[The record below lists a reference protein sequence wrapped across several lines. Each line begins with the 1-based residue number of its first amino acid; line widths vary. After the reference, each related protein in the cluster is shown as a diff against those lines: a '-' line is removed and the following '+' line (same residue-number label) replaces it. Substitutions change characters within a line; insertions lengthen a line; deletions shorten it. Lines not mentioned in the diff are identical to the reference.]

1 MRSRARSGGGSRCLP
16 VSDFRTK
23 AGADEEAPAFI
34 LFSGQILPD
43 CGSEADR
50 IRNNIAGAAKL
61 LQKCR
66 KQNNSAE

>member
-16 VSDFRTK
+16 ASDFRTK

-43 CGSEADR
+43 FGSEADR
-50 IRNNIAGAAKL
+50 IRNIAGAAKL